1 VNQKQVVSGLL
12 MKADKYRRLARWVG
26 DSETMQRIGKLAE
39 ELRQRA
45 RAFAKPDDTRIRQR
59 AHEIW
64 EEKGRPA
71 GRDVE
76 FWLEAE
82 REFQEAEKLAK
93 EISEDA

>member
-1 VNQKQVVSGLL
+1 

-26 DSETMQRIGKLAE
+26 DSETVRRIGRLAE
-39 ELRQRA
+39 ELKQQA
-45 RAFAKPDDTRIRQR
+45 RAFAKPDDVGIRNR

-64 EEKGRPA
+64 EENGRPA

-82 REFQEAEKLAK
+82 REFREAEIFAQN
-93 EISEDA
+93 ISEDAYGPS

>member
-1 VNQKQVVSGLL
+1 
-12 MKADKYRRLARWVG
+12 MKAEKYRRLARWVG
-26 DSETMQRIGKLAE
+26 DSETVRSIGKFAE
-39 ELRQRA
+39 ELKQQA
-45 RAFAKPDDTRIRQR
+45 RAFAKPDDALIRNR

-64 EEKGRPA
+64 EENGRPA
-71 GRDVE
+71 GRDLD